1 MSQVRG
7 YFFDGRSSLRRTVSL
22 LRKGEELHLQGD
34 GVDLHYPVAGI
45 RVAPPVGNVRLLLH
59 FPDGAVCEVISD
71 GPIDGLLERAGTGSF
86 QRLLHRWE
94 RNLFLVVL
102 SLIIIVAALAGFIKF
117 GIPSLAK
124 RVALAV
130 PPATERTLGNET
142 LAMLDT
148 LVMKPSALPADR
160 RQAVAALF
168 RRMQPDLP
176 GGREYRLEFRASNRL
191 GANAFAL
198 PSGIIVVTDGMVRLA
213 RSDDEIAAVLAHEAG
228 HVRYRHALR
237 HVLQNSGT
245 GLLIAAITGDILS
258 ITSLSATLPTA
269 LIDAKY
275 SRDFEREADDAA
287 IAFLKRRH
295 IRPKVYADMLA
306 RLQVEHDRR
315 NGGKGKDGGRL
326 NDFFSSHPVTAE
338 RIRRVMGE

>member
-1 MSQVRG
+1 MRQVRG
-7 YFFDGRSSLRRTVSL
+7 YYFDGRSSVRRTVFL
-22 LRKGEELHLQGD
+22 VREGEELHLQGD
-34 GVDLHYPVAGI
+34 GVDRHYPLTGI
-45 RVAPPVGNVRLLLH
+45 SIAPPVGKVRRSLR
-59 FPDGAVCEVISD
+59 FPDGALCEVISD
-71 GPIDGLLERAGTGSF
+71 ASIDELLEREGIGSF

-102 SLIIIVAALAGFIKF
+102 SLLVTVAVLAGFIKY

-124 RVALAV
+124 HVALSV

-142 LAMLDT
+142 LAMLDK
-148 LVMKPSALPADR
+148 LVMKPSELPADR
-160 RQAVAALF
+160 RQAVGALF

-176 GGREYRLEFRASNRL
+176 GGREYLLEFRASDRL

-198 PSGIIVVTDGMVRLA
+198 PSGIIVITDGMVRLA

-287 IAFLKRRH
+287 VAFMKLRN

-306 RLQVEHDRR
+306 RLQAEHDRR
-315 NGGKGKDGGRL
+315 NGGKEKDGGRL
-326 NDFFSSHPVTAE
+326 NDYFSSHPVTAE

>member
-7 YFFDGRSSLRRTVSL
+7 YYFDGRSSVRRTVSL
-22 LRKGEELHLQGD
+22 VREGDELHLQGD
-34 GVDLHYPVAGI
+34 GVDRRYPLAGI
-45 RVAPPVGNVRLLLH
+45 CVAPPVGTVRRSLR
-59 FPDGAVCEVISD
+59 FPDGSLCEVIND
-71 GPIDGLLERAGTGSF
+71 TPFDELLEREGTGLF

-102 SLIIIVAALAGFIKF
+102 SLLVTVAVLAGFIKY

-124 RVALAV
+124 HVALAV

-142 LAMLDT
+142 LAMLDK

-160 RQAVAALF
+160 RQAVGALF

-176 GGREYRLEFRASNRL
+176 GGREYRLEFRASDRL

-287 IAFLKRRH
+287 VAFMKLRN

-306 RLQVEHDRR
+306 RLQAEHDRR
-315 NGGKGKDGGRL
+315 NGGKEKGGGVS
-326 NDFFSSHPVTAE
+326 DYFSSHPVTAE